1 MCQEQLC
8 VVGEAAKVAGAMR
21 RRGQSRPPLQGVVVP
36 DEGHT
41 AQTDGAMRNNFVVDI
56 LKLNGED
63 FKGTISHQDAI
74 KLIFVAALG
83 FSPQEFAGAVPGYR
97 GNPTVLFKT
106 KEVFNIDEKFAGK
119 STFSFIKRIRKDNGA
134 TVNTYDCEIR
144 GVTLARSSFTWVKV
158 EGADTTPT
166 SRDDRT

>member
-1 MCQEQLC
+1 MSY
-8 VVGEAAKVAGAMR
+8 AGAMR
-21 RRGQSRPPLQGVVVP
+21 RRGYSRPPLQGAVVP

-41 AQTDGAMRNNFVVDI
+41 SKTDRAIRNNFVVDI

-63 FKGTISHQDAI
+63 FKGTISHLDAI

-83 FSPQEFAGAVPGYR
+83 FSPQEFAGAIPGYR

-106 KEVFNIDEKFAGK
+106 KEVFNIDKKFAEK
-119 STFSFIKRIRKDNGA
+119 LTFSFIKKIRKEDGE

-144 GVTLARSSFTWVKV
+144 CVRPQENGETLARSSYTWVKV
-158 EGADTTPT
+158 LSGGT
-166 SRDDRT
+166 SNNQEMASGV

>member
-1 MCQEQLC
+1 MSRT
-8 VVGEAAKVAGAMR
+8 VVCSVRRATNKPNMSYAGAVR

-83 FSPQEFAGAVPGYR
+83 FSPQEFA
-97 GNPTVLFKT
+97 
-106 KEVFNIDEKFAGK
+106 
-119 STFSFIKRIRKDNGA
+119 
-134 TVNTYDCEIR
+134 
-144 GVTLARSSFTWVKV
+144 
-158 EGADTTPT
+158 
-166 SRDDRT
+166 